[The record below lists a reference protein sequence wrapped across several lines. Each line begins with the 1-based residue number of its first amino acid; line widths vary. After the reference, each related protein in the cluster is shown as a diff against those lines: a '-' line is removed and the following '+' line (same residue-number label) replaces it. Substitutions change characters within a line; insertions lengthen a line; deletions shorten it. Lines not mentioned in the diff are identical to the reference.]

1 MAEFDKNGDGSLDAG
16 EQKKLADAAV
26 ARGADRAAVAR
37 QLAQADTNGDGAIDS
52 IELRRLADES
62 GNGVF
67 EL

>member
-1 MAEFDKNGDGSLDAG
+1 M
-16 EQKKLADAAV
+16 ADATV

-37 QLAQADTNGDGAIDS
+37 QLAQADTNGDGALDQE
-52 IELRRLADES
+52 ELRRLADES